1 MPHESIV
8 ICPGG
13 GNRHGCRGTHRRR
26 RIGHVLVLE
35 KAAEHSFSL
44 KKFYLENKLVTANY
58 REA

>member
-1 MPHESIV
+1 MKVLSSVQGAGIGMAAEARTAAVESD
-8 ICPGG
+8 
-13 GNRHGCRGTHRRR
+13 R
-26 RIGHVLVLE
+26 VLVLE